1 MSVPLS
7 VKATVPP
14 GDPLAGC
21 VRAMVAVYVIVCP
34 VTVGFADEVVVTLVA
49 AASTTC
55 ETEFESL
62 EPKSASPL

>member
-1 MSVPLS
+1 
-7 VKATVPP
+7 
-14 GDPLAGC
+14 
-21 VRAMVAVYVIVCP
+21 MVAVYVIVCP
-34 VTVGFADEVVVTLVA
+34 VTVGFADEMVVTLVA